1 MVGPIT
7 VQPTPS
13 PLPPDLIYFINSA
26 GGNGFIIVS
35 FGSYV
40 QTVISKAKIDIMAS
54 AFGKLKQ
61 KVIWK
66 LKGNSDL
73 LVLYILLINLAK
85 PKSVAPGCNKLT
97 WLDPAIQSKASTWA
111 LVNLKKTHVTSITLL
126 NMMVT

>member
-7 VQPTPS
+7 VQPKPN
-13 PLPPDLIYFINSA
+13 PLPANLKDFVNSA

-66 LKGNSDL
+66 LKGNSNL
-73 LVLYILLINLAK
+73 LALYIFI
-85 PKSVAPGCNKLT
+85 
-97 WLDPAIQSKASTWA
+97 I
-111 LVNLKKTHVTSITLL
+111 HR
-126 NMMVT
+126 

>member
-7 VQPTPS
+7 VQPKPN
-13 PLPPDLIYFINSA
+13 PLPSDLVDFINSA

-40 QTVISKAKIDIMAS
+40 QTVISKAKIDIMAA

-73 LVLYILLINLAK
+73 LALYIFIIL
-85 PKSVAPGCNKLT
+85 
-97 WLDPAIQSKASTWA
+97 
-111 LVNLKKTHVTSITLL
+111 
-126 NMMVT
+126 

>member
-7 VQPTPS
+7 VQPQPN
-13 PLPPDLIYFINSA
+13 PLPPDLVDFINSA

-40 QTVISKAKIDIMAS
+40 QTVISKAKIDILAS

-66 LKGNSDL
+66 LKGNNDL
-73 LVLYILLINLAK
+73 LALVLYFYRWW
-85 PKSVAPGCNKLT
+85 S
-97 WLDPAIQSKASTWA
+97 
-111 LVNLKKTHVTSITLL
+111 
-126 NMMVT
+126 

>member
-7 VQPTPS
+7 VQPKPN
-13 PLPPDLIYFINSA
+13 PLPANLKDFVNNA

-73 LVLYILLINLAK
+73 LALYIFI
-85 PKSVAPGCNKLT
+85 
-97 WLDPAIQSKASTWA
+97 I
-111 LVNLKKTHVTSITLL
+111 HR
-126 NMMVT
+126 